1 MKERGMK
8 RILRDERGMALAVA
22 IFAMVVVGALVAGA
36 FFAGTQEQRVGEN
49 QRRVQTS
56 FGVAEAGAQERV
68 LSWDPSTMNKRPLYC
83 PCAGGD
89 SVVIPDATAPNGSG
103 SYGGW
108 SFKLGPNIFLID
120 VTGRDKASAAGAIAG
135 GGGARQRI
143 GMITRIAPVDFGIKA
158 SLTTQGIVSMS
169 GNANINGV
177 DQVPTGWTSCDP
189 TGPAQAGVRDN
200 GGNVTESGN
209 AAVVGTPPIVNDPTV
224 NNNTF
229 TAFGGATY
237 AQLAARATLTI
248 PPGNYTTDAVVTNGV
263 CDKTVLTNWGDG
275 MNPAGACASYFPII
289 HVVGTA
295 TLNNVQGQG
304 ILLVDGDLNVQG
316 SYQFFGIVIIQGDLK
331 TAGGGSTDA
340 HFWGG
345 VMAKNADLSVQNL
358 SGKATLNY
366 SSCSINA
373 VLQATSQISMM
384 RSRGWAQLY

>member
-1 MKERGMK
+1 MKEQGMK
-8 RILRDERGMALAVA
+8 RILQDERGMALAVA

-68 LSWDPSTMNKRPLYC
+68 LSWDPSTMNKRPQY
-83 PCAGGD
+83 PAD
-89 SVVIPDATAPNGSG
+89 SVAIATTNAPNGSG
-103 SYGGW
+103 SYGGY
-108 SFKLGPNIFLID
+108 SYKVGPNLFLID

-143 GMITRIAPVDFGIKA
+143 GMITRIAPVDFGIHA
-158 SLTTQGIVSMS
+158 SLTTQGGVKLG
-169 GNANINGV
+169 GNADVNGN

-189 TGPAQAGVRDN
+189 AGPPQPGVRDN
-200 GGNVTESGN
+200 GANVSTSGN
-209 AAVVGTPPIVNDPTV
+209 GAIQGNPPVVNDPTI
-224 NNNTF
+224 NNNSF
-229 TAFGGATY
+229 TTFGGATY
-237 AQLAARATLTI
+237 AQMAARATITL
-248 PPGNYTTDAVVTNGV
+248 PGGNYTTDAVVTNGA

-275 MNPAGACASYFPII
+275 MNPLGACASYFPII
-289 HVVGTA
+289 HLTGTT

-345 VMAKNADLSVQNL
+345 VMSQNADLSVQNL
-358 SGKATLNY
+358 TGKATLNF

-373 VLQATSQISMM
+373 VLQATSPISMM
-384 RSRGWAQLY
+384 RSRGWVQLY

>member
-1 MKERGMK
+1 
-8 RILRDERGMALAVA
+8 MALAIA
-22 IFAMVVVGALVAGA
+22 IFAMVVVGAMVAGA

-68 LSWDPSTMNKRPLYC
+68 LGWNSTAMNKRKSFPE
-83 PCAGGD
+83 D
-89 SVVIPDATAPNGSG
+89 SVAIASTPAPNGTG
-103 SYGGW
+103 TYFGYSY
-108 SFKLGPNIFLID
+108 KLGPNIFLID
-120 VTGRDKASAAGAIAG
+120 VTGRDKASNAGAIAG

-143 GMITRIAPVDFGIKA
+143 GLITRIAPVDFGIKA
-158 SLTTQGIVSMS
+158 SLTTQGSVSMS
-169 GNANINGV
+169 GNANISGV
-177 DQVPTGWTSCDP
+177 DQIPTGWASCDP
-189 TGPAQAGVRDN
+189 PGPAQAGVRDN

-209 AAVVGTPPIVNDPTV
+209 AAVLGTPPIVNDPTV

-229 TAFGGATY
+229 TVFGGGTY

-275 MNPAGACASYFPII
+275 MNPAGACANYFPII
-289 HVVGTA
+289 HVTGTA
-295 TLNNVQGQG
+295 TVNNVQGQG

-316 SYQFFGIVIIQGDLK
+316 SYQVFGIVVIQGDLK

-345 VMAKNADLSVQNL
+345 VMAKNADLSIQNL
-358 SGKATLNY
+358 SGKATLNF
-366 SSCSINA
+366 SSCSILMA
-373 VLQATSQISMM
+373 LQAQSPISPM
-384 RSRGWAQLY
+384 RSRGWVQLY